1 MNEKEFIA
9 EYDISN
15 YERPSVAAD
24 MAVFAVR
31 DVRSDNPKKRTE
43 KKLTLMLIKRG
54 EHPYKDKWA
63 LPGGFLRM
71 NETIEECAARE
82 LSEETGLKE
91 PFLRQFR
98 TYSRVDRDPRGRIIS
113 CAYIS
118 LVSASSDVVSASSDA
133 SDASWFDVD
142 INEKED
148 GFTVTLSSGEDILLD
163 IEAEEKND
171 MAAPKNVTGEL
182 AFDHVNII
190 TDALHYIRSGMDTS
204 EFIFMLLP
212 EKFSIPQMQA
222 VYSLVMGRTV
232 SKEVVHRL
240 YGRKME
246 KTMHSDESGQH
257 KRAVLYRKKC

>member
-1 MNEKEFIA
+1 MNEKEFIDG
-9 EYDISN
+9 YSITD

-31 DVRSDNPKKRTE
+31 DVVPDNPKKSAE

-54 EHPYKDKWA
+54 EHPYRDMWA

-82 LSEETGLKE
+82 LTEETGLKE
-91 PFLRQFR
+91 PYLRQFR
-98 TYSRVDRDPRGRIIS
+98 TYSDVERDPRGRIIS

-118 LVSASSDVVSASSDA
+118 LVSASSDVVCASSDA
-133 SDASWFDVD
+133 SDAAWFDVG
-142 INEKED
+142 ITETENGFSAVFSNENGVLLETD
-148 GFTVTLSSGEDILLD
+148 VT
-163 IEAEEKND
+163 EKND
-171 MAAPKNVTGEL
+171 SAVTECVKGTL
-182 AFDHVNII
+182 AFDHVRII
-190 TDALHYIRSGMDTS
+190 TDAIYYIRNGIDTN

-222 VYSLVMGRTV
+222 VYALVKGRKV

-240 YGRKME
+240 YDKKME
-246 KTMHSDESGQH
+246 KTMQSDEGGQH
-257 KRAVLYRKKC
+257 KRAVLYRKKS